1 MKRSFFLLFAVF
13 ALLAAGCCKPAG
25 NIIKTPVP
33 ARPAGQQDAIGLTA
47 EPIETVHIGVVGLG
61 MRGSEAVNR
70 LAKVPGAVITGL
82 CDLLP
87 DRVEASQAILTNQG
101 KPAAEGTYSGEQ
113 ESWRGL
119 CEQADID
126 LVYICTDWLN
136 HYPIAMY
143 AMECGKH
150 VAIEVP
156 AALTKDEIWGLI
168 NQCEKTRKHCMM
180 LENCVYDFFEM
191 TTLEMAQR
199 GLFGEIIHVEG
210 AYCHNLDPYWDEY
223 WNNWRLDYNQKNR
236 GDVYPT
242 HGIGPVCQVLDIH
255 RGDRMTTLV
264 SMDTKSFNGAKITSN
279 HTGKPC
285 TDFANGDETSTLIR
299 TEKGKTILIEHDVMT
314 PRPYS
319 RMYQVVGTDGY
330 ASKYPIGQYC
340 LREEKPADK
349 VDARH
354 ISDEKTYE
362 GEEMEAL
369 QAGYRNVILTQ
380 ELERVAKEVGGHG
393 GMDFIMD
400 YRLVYCLRHG
410 LPLDM
415 DVYDLAEWCCVAPL
429 SRVSLENGCM
439 PVEVP
444 DFTRGAWDRVKGF
457 SFALAEGDR

>member
-1 MKRSFFLLFAVF
+1 MRKILYLCL
-13 ALLAAGCCKPAG
+13 LLALVMTGCKDKPAA
-25 NIIKTPVP
+25 NIVKVPVP
-33 ARPAGQQDAIGLTA
+33 ARPAGQTDVLGLTA

-61 MRGSEAVNR
+61 MRGSEAVRR
-70 LAKVPGAVITGL
+70 LAQLPFAEITAL

-87 DRVEASQAILTNQG
+87 DRVESAQAQITRLG
-101 KPAAEGTYSGEQ
+101 KPAAAGKYSGEQ

-119 CEQADID
+119 CEQADVD

-156 AALTKDEIWGLI
+156 AALDMDQIWGLI
-168 NQCEKTRKHCMM
+168 NQSEKTRRHCMM
-180 LENCVYDFFEM
+180 LENCCYDFFEM

-199 GLFGEIIHVEG
+199 GVFGEVIHVEG

-223 WNNWRLDYNQKNR
+223 WNNWRLDYNQKFR

-242 HGIGPVCQVLDIH
+242 HGIGPVCQVLNIH

-264 SMDTKSFNGAKITSN
+264 SMDTKSFNGAKIAKN
-279 HTGKPC
+279 HTGMEVRE
-285 TDFANGDETSTLIR
+285 FANGDETSTLIL
-299 TEKGKTILIEHDVMT
+299 TEKGKTLLIEHDVMT

-340 LREEKPADK
+340 LREEKPADQ

-362 GEEMEAL
+362 GSELDAL
-369 QAGYRNVILTQ
+369 QAQYRNVILTP

-400 YRLVYCLRHG
+400 YRLVYCLHHG

-429 SRVSLENGCM
+429 SRLSLENGCM

-444 DFTRGAWDRVKGF
+444 DFTRGAWNKVDGF
-457 SFALAEGDR
+457 HYALAKEDQ

>member
-1 MKRSFFLLFAVF
+1 MKRSIFLLFTMF

-33 ARPAGQQDAIGLTA
+33 ARPAGQQDVIGLTA
-47 EPIETVHIGVVGLG
+47 DPIETVRIGVVGLG
-61 MRGSEAVNR
+61 MRGTGAIER
-70 LAKVPGAVITGL
+70 LPHVPGAVITAL

-87 DRVEASQAILTNQG
+87 DRVEESKAILEKLG
-101 KPAAEGTYSGEQ
+101 KPAPTGCYSGEK

-119 CEQADID
+119 CEQEDVD

-156 AALTKDEIWGLI
+156 AALDMDEIWGLI
-168 NQCEKTRKHCMM
+168 NQSEKTRKHCMM
-180 LENCVYDFFEM
+180 LENCIYDFFEM

-199 GLFGEIIHVEG
+199 GLFGEVIHVEG

-223 WNNWRLDYNQKNR
+223 WDNWRLDYNQKFR

-264 SMDTKSFNGAKITSN
+264 SMDTKSFNGAKIASN
-279 HTGKPC
+279 HTGM
-285 TDFANGDETSTLIR
+285 DVREFANGDETSTLIR
-299 TEKGKTILIEHDVMT
+299 TEKGKTLLIEHDVMT

-330 ASKYPIGQYC
+330 AAKYPIPQYC
-340 LREEKPADK
+340 LREEKPADQ
-349 VDARH
+349 VDAKH
-354 ISDEKTYE
+354 ISDEKTYS
-362 GEEMEAL
+362 GEELQAL
-369 QAGYRNVILTQ
+369 QAGYRNVILTE

-415 DVYDLAEWCCVAPL
+415 DVYDLAEWCCLAPL
-429 SRVSLENGCM
+429 SRVSLENGSM

-444 DFTRGAWDRVKGF
+444 DFTRGAWNRVQGF
-457 SFALAEGDR
+457 RYALAEEDK

>member
-1 MKRSFFLLFAVF
+1 MKHKLLLICTALV
-13 ALLAAGCCKPAG
+13 LLAAGCSKPTG
-25 NIIKTPVP
+25 NIISTPVP
-33 ARPAGQQDAIGLTA
+33 ARPAGQQDVLGLTA
-47 EPIETVHIGVVGLG
+47 EPIETVRIGVVGLG

-70 LAKVPGAVITGL
+70 LSQIPGSVITAL

-87 DRVEASQAILTNQG
+87 DRVEASQAIIAERG
-101 KPAAEGTYSGEQ
+101 RPAVTGTYSGSQ

-119 CEQADID
+119 CEQADVD

-156 AALTKDEIWGLI
+156 AALDMDEIWGLI
-168 NQCEKTRKHCMM
+168 NQSEKTRKHCMM
-180 LENCVYDFFEM
+180 LENCIYDFFEM

-199 GLFGEIIHVEG
+199 GLFGEVIHVEG
-210 AYCHNLDPYWDEY
+210 SYCHNLDPYWDEY
-223 WNNWRLDYNQKNR
+223 WNNWRLDYNQKHR

-242 HGIGPVCQVLDIH
+242 HGIGPVCQVLNIH

-264 SMDTKSFNGAKITSN
+264 SMDTKSFNGAKIASN
-279 HTGKPC
+279 HEGKPV
-285 TDFANGDETSTLIR
+285 TEFANGDETSTLIR

-340 LREEKPADK
+340 LRVEKPADQ

-354 ISDEKTYE
+354 ISDEKVYE
-362 GEEMEAL
+362 GEEMAAL
-369 QAGYRNVILTQ
+369 QAGYRNSILTP
-380 ELERVAKEVGGHG
+380 ELEQAAKIVGGHG

-400 YRLVYCLRHG
+400 YRLVYCLQHG

-429 SRVSLENGCM
+429 SRISLENGSM

-444 DFTRGAWDRVKGF
+444 DFTRGAWNQVDGF
-457 SFALAEGDR
+457 HHALAK

>member
-1 MKRSFFLLFAVF
+1 MKQKLLLICTML
-13 ALLAAGCCKPAG
+13 ALLGTGCCKSAD

-33 ARPAGQQDAIGLTA
+33 ARPAGQQDAVGLTA
-47 EPIETVHIGVVGLG
+47 DPIETVHIGVVGLG
-61 MRGSEAVNR
+61 MRGSDAVER
-70 LAKVPGAVITGL
+70 LSLVPGAVVTAL

-87 DRVEASQAILTNQG
+87 DRVDASAADLEKMG
-101 KPAAEGTYSGEQ
+101 KPAATGLYSGEQ

-119 CEQADID
+119 CEQEDVD

-156 AALTKDEIWGLI
+156 AALDMDEIWGLI

-199 GLFGEIIHVEG
+199 GLFGEVIHVEG

-223 WNNWRLDYNQKNR
+223 WNNWRLDYNRKFR

-242 HGIGPVCQVLDIH
+242 HGIGPVCQVLNIH
-255 RGDRMTTLV
+255 RGDRMTRLV
-264 SMDTKSFNGAKITSN
+264 SMDTRSFNGVKIASERAGEEV
-279 HTGKPC
+279 TG
-285 TDFANGDETSTLIR
+285 FANGDETSTLIR

-319 RMYQVVGTDGY
+319 RMYQVVGTEGY
-330 ASKYPIGQYC
+330 AAKYPIRQYC
-340 LREEKPADK
+340 FRAGDKRE
-349 VDARH
+349 RT
-354 ISDEKTYE
+354 ISGAELD
-362 GEEMEAL
+362 AL
-369 QAGYRNVILTQ
+369 QAGYRNVILT
-380 ELERVAKEVGGHG
+380 EDLERVAKEVGGHG

-400 YRLVYCLRHG
+400 YRLIYCLRHG

-429 SRVSLENGCM
+429 SRISLEHGCM

-444 DFTRGAWDRVKGF
+444 DFTRGAWDRVNGF
-457 SFALAEGDR
+457 SYALAEGDR

>member
-1 MKRSFFLLFAVF
+1 MKHTLLLFCT
-13 ALLAAGCCKPAG
+13 ALVLLMAGCSKPAE
-25 NIIKTPVP
+25 NIIRTPVP
-33 ARPAGQQDAIGLTA
+33 ARPAGQTDVLGLTA

-61 MRGSEAVNR
+61 MRGSDAVER
-70 LAKVPGAVITGL
+70 LTQIPGAEIVAL

-87 DRVEASQAILTNQG
+87 DRVESSQATLAKRG
-101 KPAAEGTYSGEQ
+101 KPAAAGSYSGTQ

-119 CEQADID
+119 CEQPDVD

-156 AALTKDEIWGLI
+156 AALDMDEIWGLI
-168 NQCEKTRKHCMM
+168 NQSEKTRMHCMM
-180 LENCVYDFFEM
+180 LENCIYDFFEM

-199 GLFGEIIHVEG
+199 GIFGEVIHVEG
-210 AYCHNLDPYWDEY
+210 AYCHNLDPFWDEY
-223 WNNWRLDYNQKNR
+223 WDNWRLDYNQKHR

-242 HGIGPVCQVLDIH
+242 HGIGPVCQVLNIH

-264 SMDTKSFNGAKITSN
+264 SMDTKSFNGAKIASN
-279 HTGKPC
+279 HEGKPV
-285 TDFANGDETSTLIR
+285 TEFANGDETSTLIR
-299 TEKGKTILIEHDVMT
+299 TEKGKTLLIEHDVMT

-330 ASKYPIGQYC
+330 ASKYPVSQYC
-340 LREEKPADK
+340 LRVDKPAEK

-354 ISDEKTYE
+354 ISDEKIYSGDE
-362 GEEMEAL
+362 LKEL
-369 QAGYRNVILTQ
+369 QAGYRNVILTP
-380 ELERVAKEVGGHG
+380 EFEALAKSVGGHG

-400 YRLVYCLRHG
+400 YRLVYCLRNG

-429 SRVSLENGCM
+429 SRVSLENGSM

-444 DFTRGAWDRVKGF
+444 DFTRGAWNKVDGF
-457 SFALAEGDR
+457 HYALAEGEK

>member
-1 MKRSFFLLFAVF
+1 MKIKAFILLLVAG
-13 ALLAAGCCKPAG
+13 LLAAGCCKSPEAV
-25 NIIKTPVP
+25 IKTPVP

-47 EPIETVHIGVVGLG
+47 DPIETVHIGVVGLG

-87 DRVEASQAILTNQG
+87 DRVEASQAILTGQG
-101 KPAAEGTYSGEQ
+101 KAAATGTYSGEQ

-119 CEQADID
+119 CEQADVD

-156 AALTKDEIWGLI
+156 AALDMDEIWGLI

-199 GLFGEIIHVEG
+199 GLFGEVIHVEG

-223 WNNWRLDYNQKNR
+223 WNNWRLDYNQKFR

-242 HGIGPVCQVLDIH
+242 HGIGPVCQVLNIH

-264 SMDTKSFNGAKITSN
+264 SMDTKSFNGKKIASQRA
-279 HTGKPC
+279 GG
-285 TDFANGDETSTLIR
+285 DVSEFANGDETSTLIR
-299 TEKGKTILIEHDVMT
+299 TEKGKTLLIEHCVMT

-319 RMYQVVGTDGY
+319 RMYQVVGTEGY
-330 ASKYPIGQYC
+330 AAKYPVRQYC
-340 LREEKPADK
+340 FR
-349 VDARH
+349 
-354 ISDEKTYE
+354 E
-362 GEEMEAL
+362 GEKRERTISGDELEAL
-369 QAGYRNVILTQ
+369 QAGYRNVILTA

-400 YRLVYCLRHG
+400 YRLIYCLRHG

-429 SRVSLENGCM
+429 SRLSLEHGSM

-444 DFTRGAWDRVKGF
+444 DFTRGAWDRVQGF
-457 SFALAEGDR
+457 SYALAEE

>member
-1 MKRSFFLLFAVF
+1 MKRSIFLLFTMF
-13 ALLAAGCCKPAG
+13 ALLAAACCKPAG

-33 ARPAGQQDAIGLTA
+33 ARPAGQQDVIGLTA
-47 EPIETVHIGVVGLG
+47 DPIETVRIGVVGLG
-61 MRGSEAVNR
+61 MRGTGAIER
-70 LAKVPGAVITGL
+70 LPHVPGAVITAL

-87 DRVEASQAILTNQG
+87 DRVEESKAILEKLG
-101 KPAAEGTYSGEQ
+101 KPAPTGCYSGEK

-119 CEQADID
+119 CEQEDVD

-156 AALTKDEIWGLI
+156 AALDMDEIWGLI
-168 NQCEKTRKHCMM
+168 NQSEKTRKHCMM
-180 LENCVYDFFEM
+180 LENCIYDFFEM

-199 GLFGEIIHVEG
+199 GLFGEVIHVEG

-223 WNNWRLDYNQKNR
+223 WNNWRLDYNQKFR

-264 SMDTKSFNGAKITSN
+264 SMDTKSFNGAKIASN
-279 HTGKPC
+279 HTGM
-285 TDFANGDETSTLIR
+285 DVREFANGDETSTLIR
-299 TEKGKTILIEHDVMT
+299 TEKGKTLLIEHDVMT

-330 ASKYPIGQYC
+330 AAKYPIPQYC
-340 LREEKPADK
+340 LREEKPADQ
-349 VDARH
+349 VDAKH
-354 ISDEKTYE
+354 ISDEKTYS
-362 GEEMEAL
+362 GEELQAL
-369 QAGYRNVILTQ
+369 QAGYRNVILTE

-415 DVYDLAEWCCVAPL
+415 DVYDLAEWCCLAPL
-429 SRVSLENGCM
+429 SRVSLENGSM

-444 DFTRGAWDRVKGF
+444 DFTRGAWNRVQGF
-457 SFALAEGDR
+457 RYALAEEDK

>member
-1 MKRSFFLLFAVF
+1 MRKILFLSL
-13 ALLAAGCCKPAG
+13 LLALVMTGCKDKPAE
-25 NIIKTPVP
+25 NIIQVPVP
-33 ARPAGQQDAIGLTA
+33 ARPAGQTDVLGLTA

-61 MRGSEAVNR
+61 MRGSEAIRR
-70 LAKVPGAVITGL
+70 LAQLPGAEITAL

-87 DRVEASQAILTNQG
+87 DRVESAQAQIVGLG
-101 KPAAEGTYSGEQ
+101 KPEAAGKYSGEQ

-119 CEQADID
+119 CEQADVD

-156 AALTKDEIWGLI
+156 AALDMDEIWGLI
-168 NQCEKTRKHCMM
+168 NQSEKTRKHCMM
-180 LENCVYDFFEM
+180 LENCIYDFFEM

-199 GLFGEIIHVEG
+199 GLFGEVIHVEG

-223 WNNWRLDYNQKNR
+223 WNNWRLDYNQKHR

-242 HGIGPVCQVLDIH
+242 HGIGPVCQVLNIH

-264 SMDTKSFNGAKITSN
+264 SMDTKSFNGAKIASN
-279 HTGKPC
+279 HTGM
-285 TDFANGDETSTLIR
+285 DVREFANGDETSTLIR
-299 TEKGKTILIEHDVMT
+299 TEKGKTLLIEHDVMT

-319 RMYQVVGTDGY
+319 RMCQVVGTDGY

-340 LREEKPADK
+340 LREEKPADQ

-362 GEEMEAL
+362 GSEMEAL
-369 QAGYRNVILTQ
+369 QAQYRNVILTP

-400 YRLVYCLRHG
+400 YRLVYCLHHG

-429 SRVSLENGCM
+429 SRLSLENGSM

-444 DFTRGAWDRVKGF
+444 DFTRGAWNKVDGF
-457 SFALAEGDR
+457 HYALAKEDQ

>member
-1 MKRSFFLLFAVF
+1 MKRSIFLLFTMF
-13 ALLAAGCCKPAG
+13 ALLAAACCKPAG

-33 ARPAGQQDAIGLTA
+33 ARPAGQQDVIGLTA
-47 EPIETVHIGVVGLG
+47 DPIETVRIGVVGLG
-61 MRGSEAVNR
+61 MRGTGAIER
-70 LAKVPGAVITGL
+70 LPHVPGAVITAL

-87 DRVEASQAILTNQG
+87 DRVEESKAILEKLG
-101 KPAAEGTYSGEQ
+101 KPAPTGCYSGEK

-119 CEQADID
+119 CEQEDVD

-156 AALTKDEIWGLI
+156 AALDMDEIWGLI
-168 NQCEKTRKHCMM
+168 NQSEKTRKHCMM
-180 LENCVYDFFEM
+180 LENCIYDFFEM

-199 GLFGEIIHVEG
+199 GLFGEVIHVEG

-223 WNNWRLDYNQKNR
+223 WNNWRLDYNQRFR

-264 SMDTKSFNGAKITSN
+264 SMDTKSFNGAKIASN
-279 HTGKPC
+279 HTGM
-285 TDFANGDETSTLIR
+285 DVREFANGDETSTLIR
-299 TEKGKTILIEHDVMT
+299 TEKGKTLLIEHDVMT

-330 ASKYPIGQYC
+330 AAKYPIPQYC
-340 LREEKPADK
+340 LREEKPADQ
-349 VDARH
+349 VDAKH
-354 ISDEKTYE
+354 ISDEKTYS
-362 GEEMEAL
+362 GEELQAL
-369 QAGYRNVILTQ
+369 QAGYRNVILTE

-415 DVYDLAEWCCVAPL
+415 DVYDLAEWCCLAPL
-429 SRVSLENGCM
+429 SRVSLENGSM

-444 DFTRGAWDRVKGF
+444 DFTRGAWNRVQGF
-457 SFALAEGDR
+457 RYALAEEDK

>member
-1 MKRSFFLLFAVF
+1 MKRNLLLIFTAL
-13 ALLAAGCCKPAG
+13 ALLAAGCCKQKPVE

-33 ARPAGQQDAIGLTA
+33 TRPAGQQNVLGLTA

-61 MRGSEAVNR
+61 MRGSEAVRR
-70 LAKVPGAVITGL
+70 LVQIPGAEIVAL

-87 DRVEASQAILTNQG
+87 DRVESSQQFISKKG
-101 KPAAEGTYSGEQ
+101 KPVPAGAYSGEQ

-119 CEQADID
+119 CEQADVD

-156 AALTKDEIWGLI
+156 AALDMDQIWGLI
-168 NQCEKTRKHCMM
+168 NQSEKTRKHCMM
-180 LENCVYDFFEM
+180 LENCIYDFFEM

-210 AYCHNLDPYWDEY
+210 AYCHNLDPFWDEY
-223 WNNWRLDYNQKNR
+223 WNNWRLDYNQKVR

-264 SMDTKSFNGAKITSN
+264 SMDTKSFNGAKIAAN
-279 HTGKPC
+279 HTGMEVRE
-285 TDFANGDETSTLIR
+285 FANGDETSTLIR

-340 LREEKPADK
+340 LRVDKPADQ

-354 ISDEKTYE
+354 ISDEKVYE
-362 GEEMEAL
+362 GEEMRAL
-369 QAGYRNVILTQ
+369 QEGYRNVILTP
-380 ELERVAKEVGGHG
+380 EFEALAKSVGGHG

-400 YRLVYCLRHG
+400 YRLVYCLHHG

-429 SRVSLENGCM
+429 SRVSLEHGSM

-444 DFTRGAWDRVKGF
+444 DFTRGAWNQVDGF
-457 SFALAEGDR
+457 HYALAK

>member
-1 MKRSFFLLFAVF
+1 MRKILYLCL
-13 ALLAAGCCKPAG
+13 LLALVMTGCKEKPAA
-25 NIIKTPVP
+25 NIVKVPVP
-33 ARPAGQQDAIGLTA
+33 ARPAGQTDVLGLTA

-61 MRGSEAVNR
+61 MRGSEAVRR
-70 LAKVPGAVITGL
+70 LAQLPGAEITAL

-87 DRVEASQAILTNQG
+87 DRVESAQAQITALG
-101 KPAAEGTYSGEQ
+101 KPAAAGKYSGEQ

-119 CEQADID
+119 CEQADVD

-156 AALTKDEIWGLI
+156 AALDMDEIWGLI
-168 NQCEKTRKHCMM
+168 NQSEKTRRHCMM
-180 LENCVYDFFEM
+180 LENCCYDFFEM

-199 GLFGEIIHVEG
+199 GLFGEVIHVEG

-223 WNNWRLDYNQKNR
+223 WNNWRLDYNQKHR

-242 HGIGPVCQVLDIH
+242 HGIGPVCQVLNIH

-264 SMDTKSFNGAKITSN
+264 SMDSKSFNGAKIASN
-279 HTGKPC
+279 HTGMEVR
-285 TDFANGDETSTLIR
+285 DFANGDQTSTLIL
-299 TEKGKTILIEHDVMT
+299 TEKGKTLLIEHDVMT

-330 ASKYPIGQYC
+330 AAKYPIGQYC
-340 LREEKPADK
+340 LREEKPADQ

-362 GEEMEAL
+362 GSELDAL
-369 QAGYRNVILTQ
+369 QAQYRNVILTP

-400 YRLVYCLRHG
+400 YRLVYCLHHG

-429 SRVSLENGCM
+429 SRLSLENGCM

-444 DFTRGAWDRVKGF
+444 DFTRGAWNKVDGF
-457 SFALAEGDR
+457 HYALAKEDQ

>member
-1 MKRSFFLLFAVF
+1 MKRTIILICAVA
-13 ALLAAGCCKPAG
+13 ALLAAGCCKSSDT
-25 NIIKTPVP
+25 IIKTPVP
-33 ARPAGQQDAIGLTA
+33 SRPAGQQDAIGLTA

-70 LAKVPGAVITGL
+70 LAKVPGAVITAL

-87 DRVEASQAILTNQG
+87 DRVEESQAILANQG
-101 KPAAEGTYSGEQ
+101 KPAAIGTYSGEQ
-113 ESWRGL
+113 ESWKGL
-119 CEQADID
+119 CEQEDVD

-156 AALTKDEIWGLI
+156 AALDMDEIWGLI

-199 GLFGEIIHVEG
+199 GLFGEVIHVEG

-223 WNNWRLDYNQKNR
+223 WNNWRLDYNEKHR

-242 HGIGPVCQVLDIH
+242 HGIGPVCQVLNIH

-285 TDFANGDETSTLIR
+285 TEFANGDETSTLIR
-299 TEKGKTILIEHDVMT
+299 TELGKTILIEHDVMT

-330 ASKYPIGQYC
+330 ASKYPVGQYC

-362 GEEMEAL
+362 GAEMEAL
-369 QAGYRNVILTQ
+369 QADYRNIILTE

-415 DVYDLAEWCCVAPL
+415 DVYDLAEWCCLAPL
-429 SRVSLENGCM
+429 SRVSLEHGSM

-457 SFALAEGDR
+457 SFALAEE

>member
-1 MKRSFFLLFAVF
+1 MKRISLIL
-13 ALLAAGCCKPAG
+13 ALTLALAGCCRQG
-25 NIIKTPVP
+25 SSGVLTTEVP

-47 EPIETVHIGVVGLG
+47 EPIETVRIGVVGLG
-61 MRGSEAVNR
+61 MRGSDAVER
-70 LAKVPGAVITGL
+70 LSYVPGAVVTAL

-87 DRVEASQAILTNQG
+87 GRVDASAEVLAKLG
-101 KPAAEGTYSGEQ
+101 KPAPTGCYSGTQ

-119 CEQADID
+119 CEQDDVD

-156 AALTKDEIWGLI
+156 AALDLDEIWGLI
-168 NQCEKTRKHCMM
+168 DQCEKTRRHCMM

-199 GLFGEIIHVEG
+199 GAFGEVIHVEG

-223 WNNWRLDYNQKNR
+223 WNNWRLDYNGKHR

-264 SMDTKSFNGAKITSN
+264 SMDTRSFNGAKIASKRA
-279 HTGKPC
+279 GEPV
-285 TDFANGDETSTLIR
+285 TDFANGDETTTMIR
-299 TEKGKTILIEHDVMT
+299 TEKGKTLLIEHCVMT

-330 ASKYPIGQYC
+330 AAKYPMQQYC
-340 LREEKPADK
+340 FR
-349 VDARH
+349 V
-354 ISDEKTYE
+354 DEKRERTIS
-362 GEEMEAL
+362 GEELKAM
-369 QAGYRNVILTQ
+369 QAGYRNTILTE

-429 SRVSLENGCM
+429 SRLSLENGSM

-444 DFTRGAWDRVKGF
+444 DFTRGAWDRVQGF
-457 SFALAEGDR
+457 SYALAEEAE

>member
-1 MKRSFFLLFAVF
+1 MKKLLGAVTGATLLVSILFFSGCARKP
-13 ALLAAGCCKPAG
+13 AAGILETK
-25 NIIKTPVP
+25 VP
-33 ARPAGQQDAIGLTA
+33 ARPAGQQDAIGLVA
-47 EPIETVHIGVVGLG
+47 EPLETVRIGVVGLG
-61 MRGSEAVNR
+61 MRGSDAVER
-70 LAKVPGAVITGL
+70 LSLVPGAVVTAL

-87 DRVEASQAILTNQG
+87 DRVEASAAALAKMG
-101 KPAAEGTYSGEQ
+101 KPAATGTYSGEE

-119 CEQADID
+119 CEQADVD

-156 AALTKDEIWGLI
+156 AALDLDEIWGLI
-168 NQCEKTRKHCMM
+168 NQCEKTRRHCMM

-191 TTLEMAQR
+191 TTLEMARQGR
-199 GLFGEIIHVEG
+199 FGEVIHVEG
-210 AYCHNLDPYWDEY
+210 SYLHNLDPYWDEY
-223 WNNWRLDYNQKNR
+223 WNNWRLDYNGKNR

-242 HGIGPVCQVLDIH
+242 HGIGPVCQVLGIH

-264 SMDTKSFNGAKITSN
+264 SMDTRSFNGAKLAAALNSEAHPAPEN
-279 HTGKPC
+279 
-285 TDFANGDETSTLIR
+285 FANGDETTTMIR
-299 TEKGKTILIEHDVMT
+299 TEKGKTLLIEHDVMT

-319 RMYQVVGTDGY
+319 RMYQVVGTEGY
-330 ASKYPIGQYC
+330 AAKYPVQQYC
-340 LREEKPADK
+340 FR
-349 VDARH
+349 V
-354 ISDEKTYE
+354 DEKRERTIS
-362 GEEMEAL
+362 GEELRAL
-369 QAGYRNVILTQ
+369 QEDYRNVILTP

-429 SRVSLENGCM
+429 SRLSLENGSM
-439 PVEVP
+439 PVAVP
-444 DFTRGAWDRVKGF
+444 DFTRGAWNRVEGF
-457 SFALAEGDR
+457 SYALAEE

>member
-1 MKRSFFLLFAVF
+1 M
-13 ALLAAGCCKPAG
+13 
-25 NIIKTPVP
+25 
-33 ARPAGQQDAIGLTA
+33 
-47 EPIETVHIGVVGLG
+47 
-61 MRGSEAVNR
+61 
-70 LAKVPGAVITGL
+70 
-82 CDLLP
+82 
-87 DRVEASQAILTNQG
+87 
-101 KPAAEGTYSGEQ
+101 
-113 ESWRGL
+113 
-119 CEQADID
+119 D

-156 AALTKDEIWGLI
+156 AALDMDQIWGLI
-168 NQCEKTRKHCMM
+168 NQCEKTRRHCMM

-199 GLFGEIIHVEG
+199 GLFGEVIHVEG
-210 AYCHNLDPYWDEY
+210 AYCHNLDPFWDEY
-223 WNNWRLDYNQKNR
+223 WNNWRLDYNQKFR

-242 HGIGPVCQVLDIH
+242 HGIGPVCQVLNIH
-255 RGDRMTTLV
+255 RGDRMTMLV
-264 SMDTKSFNGAKITSN
+264 SMDTKSFNGARIASN
-279 HTGKPC
+279 HTGMEVRE
-285 TDFANGDETSTLIR
+285 FANGDETSTLIR

-319 RMYQVVGTDGY
+319 RMYQVVGTEGY
-330 ASKYPIGQYC
+330 AAKYPIRQYC
-340 LREEKPADK
+340 FREGEK
-349 VDARH
+349 H
-354 ISDEKTYE
+354 EKTVSGAE
-362 GEEMEAL
+362 LDAL
-369 QAGYRNVILTQ
+369 QAGYRNVILSE

-400 YRLVYCLRHG
+400 YRLVYCLHHG

-429 SRVSLENGCM
+429 SRVSLEHGSM

-457 SFALAEGDR
+457 SFALAEGDK

>member
-1 MKRSFFLLFAVF
+1 MKRVSLIVLLTLTVA
-13 ALLAAGCCKPAG
+13 ALLAAGCCKSAEG
-25 NIIKTPVP
+25 LIETKVP
-33 ARPAGQQDAIGLTA
+33 ERPAGQQDALGLTA
-47 EPIETVHIGVVGLG
+47 EPLETVRIGVVGLG
-61 MRGSEAVNR
+61 MRGSDAVER
-70 LAKVPGAVITGL
+70 LSLVPGAVVTAL

-87 DRVEASQAILTNQG
+87 GRVDASAAALARMG
-101 KPAAEGTYSGEQ
+101 KPAATGTYSGDP

-119 CEQADID
+119 CEQPDVD

-156 AALTKDEIWGLI
+156 AALDMDEIWGLVD
-168 NQCEKTRKHCMM
+168 QCEKTRRHCMM

-199 GLFGEIIHVEG
+199 GLFGEVIHVEG
-210 AYCHNLDPYWDEY
+210 SYLHNLDPYWDEY
-223 WNNWRLDYNQKNR
+223 WNNWRFDYNGKHR

-242 HGIGPVCQVLDIH
+242 HGIGPVCQVLGIH

-264 SMDTKSFNGAKITSN
+264 SMDTRSFNGAKLAEARS
-279 HTGKPC
+279 GEPC
-285 TDFANGDETSTLIR
+285 PDFANGDETTTMIR
-299 TEKGKTILIEHDVMT
+299 TENGKTLLIEHDVMT

-319 RMYQVVGTDGY
+319 RMYQVVGTEGY
-330 ASKYPIGQYC
+330 AAKYPVQQYC
-340 LREEKPADK
+340 FR
-349 VDARH
+349 V
-354 ISDEKTYE
+354 DEKHERTIS
-362 GEEMEAL
+362 GEELKAL
-369 QAGYRNVILTQ
+369 QAEYRNAILTE

-429 SRVSLENGCM
+429 SRLSLENGSM
-439 PVEVP
+439 PVAVP
-444 DFTRGAWDRVKGF
+444 DFTRGAWDRVQGF
-457 SFALAEGDR
+457 HYALEEE

>member
-1 MKRSFFLLFAVF
+1 MKHTLFFCSLLV
-13 ALLAAGCCKPAG
+13 LLVAGCGKKPVD

-33 ARPAGQQDAIGLTA
+33 ARPAGQENVLGLTA
-47 EPIETVHIGVVGLG
+47 EPIETVRIGVVGLG
-61 MRGSEAVNR
+61 MRGSSAVER
-70 LAKVPGAVITGL
+70 LSYVPGAVVVAL

-87 DRVEASQAILTNQG
+87 DRVESSKADLAKLGRPEVT
-101 KPAAEGTYSGEQ
+101 GTYSGTQ

-119 CEQADID
+119 CEQADVD

-156 AALTKDEIWGLI
+156 AALDMDEIWGLI
-168 NQCEKTRKHCMM
+168 NQSEKTRRHCMM
-180 LENCVYDFFEM
+180 LENCCYDFFEM

-199 GLFGEIIHVEG
+199 GIFGEVIHVEG

-223 WNNWRLDYNQKNR
+223 WNNWRLDYNQKHR

-242 HGIGPVCQVLDIH
+242 HGIGPVCQVLNIH

-264 SMDTKSFNGAKITSN
+264 AMDTKSFNGAKIASN
-279 HTGKPC
+279 HEGKPV
-285 TDFANGDETSTLIR
+285 TEFANGDETSTLIR

-330 ASKYPIGQYC
+330 ASKYPVGQYC
-340 LREEKPADK
+340 LRVDKPADQ

-354 ISDEKTYE
+354 ISDEKVYS
-362 GEEMEAL
+362 GEEMTAL
-369 QAGYRNVILTQ
+369 QAGYRNAILTP
-380 ELERVAKEVGGHG
+380 ELERDAKEVGGHG

-400 YRLVYCLRHG
+400 YRLVYCLRNG

-415 DVYDLAEWCCVAPL
+415 DVYDLAEWYCVAPL
-429 SRVSLENGCM
+429 SCISLEHGSM

-444 DFTRGAWDRVKGF
+444 DFTRGAWNKVDGF
-457 SFALAEGDR
+457 HYALAK